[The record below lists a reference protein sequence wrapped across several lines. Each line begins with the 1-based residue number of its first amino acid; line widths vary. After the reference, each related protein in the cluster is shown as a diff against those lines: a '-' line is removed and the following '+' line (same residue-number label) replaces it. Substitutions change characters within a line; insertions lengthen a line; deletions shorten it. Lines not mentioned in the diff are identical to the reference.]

1 MVLIIYNMKQKL
13 IFAMSIFSLG
23 MLLPGC
29 KKKTDPA
36 PSPTSYTANMAGRHL
51 WHGTWG
57 YVTYGNPDTA
67 KNIFTDTFGI
77 CVLSDTAIRDS
88 FSYAILF
95 YTSVDTSQKIITFQG
110 VGPNPGTGT
119 NGTTITFDYQN
130 NIMTY
135 YSFYSDN
142 GGGLTFFNLT
152 TP

>member
-36 PSPTSYTANMAGRHL
+36 PSPTSY
-51 WHGTWG
+51 
-57 YVTYGNPDTA
+57 TA